1 MFIFRKKESM
11 NLTLEQI
18 IALLETTDA
27 AAAKALRDF
36 VTAKDGEISKAK
48 GDLKTLKIKAKE
60 DFDKATASSERAE
73 KVLEALGVDVDA
85 DDDSLDEAI
94 SKALKDK
101 SADPALQKQIAKLK
115 GKLSEQDTAHKAQIA
130 DERGKRFDGMKR
142 TTLMEALTKNNA
154 DDPSLIVD
162 MLLGKMVVSDEDESI
177 TFNDDKNSKVDD
189 FVKEFLTAHPKLVAN
204 TQNPGAGSLLPGN
217 KGGAGDD
224 SPDVAFVKSMAKE
237 NAQSEGNAKALA
249 GYFE

>member
-1 MFIFRKKESM
+1 MTWEEILAILAKAD
-11 NLTLEQI
+11 NG
-18 IALLETTDA
+18 A
-27 AAAKALRDF
+27 AAVEALRKIHTENANALVKAKADAKKTKDESKEFNTKL
-36 VTAKDGEISKAK
+36 TAAQ
-48 GDLKTLKIKAKE
+48 
-60 DFDKATASSERAE
+60 ERAE
-73 KVLEALGVDVDA
+73 KVFEALGVDVDA
-85 DDDSLDEAI
+85 DADDLDDAI

-115 GKLSEQDTAHKAQIA
+115 GKLSEQETTYKTQLA

-142 TTLMEALTKNNA
+142 TTLMEALAQNNA

-189 FVKEFLTAHPKLVAN
+189 FVKDFLTAHPKLVAN
-204 TQNPGAGSLLPGN
+204 TQNPGAGSLLGN
-217 KGGAGDD
+217 KGGVGDD
-224 SPDVAFVKSMAKE
+224 SPDVAFVKSLAKGNE
-237 NAQSEGNAKALA
+237 QSESNAQALA

>member
-1 MFIFRKKESM
+1 MTWEEILAILAKAD
-11 NLTLEQI
+11 NG
-18 IALLETTDA
+18 A
-27 AAAKALRDF
+27 AAVEALRKIHTENANALVKAKADAKKTKDESKEFNTKL
-36 VTAKDGEISKAK
+36 TAAQ
-48 GDLKTLKIKAKE
+48 
-60 DFDKATASSERAE
+60 ERAE
-73 KVLEALGVDVDA
+73 KVFEALGVDVDA
-85 DDDSLDEAI
+85 DADDLDDAI

-115 GKLSEQDTAHKAQIA
+115 GKLSEQETTYKTQLA

-142 TTLMEALTKNNA
+142 TTLMEALAQNNA

-189 FVKEFLTAHPKLVAN
+189 FVKDFLTAHPKLVAN
-204 TQNPGAGSLLPGN
+204 TQNPGAGSLLGN
-217 KGGAGDD
+217 KGGVGDD
-224 SPDVAFVKSMAKE
+224 SPDVAFVKSLAKGNE
-237 NAQSEGNAKALA
+237 QSEGNAKALA

>member
-1 MFIFRKKESM
+1 MTWEEILAILAKAD
-11 NLTLEQI
+11 NG
-18 IALLETTDA
+18 A
-27 AAAKALRDF
+27 AAVEALRKIHTENANALVKAKADAKKTKDESKEFNTKL
-36 VTAKDGEISKAK
+36 TAAQ
-48 GDLKTLKIKAKE
+48 
-60 DFDKATASSERAE
+60 ERAE

-85 DDDSLDEAI
+85 DADDLDDAI

-101 SADPALQKQIAKLK
+101 SVDPALQKQITKLK
-115 GKLSEQDTAHKAQIA
+115 GKLSEQETTYKTQLA

-142 TTLMEALTKNNA
+142 TTLMEALAKNNA

-189 FVKEFLTAHPKLVAN
+189 FVKDFLTAHPKLVAN
-204 TQNPGAGSLLPGN
+204 TQNPGAGSLLGN
-217 KGGAGDD
+217 KGGVGDD
-224 SPDVAFVKSMAKE
+224 SPDVAFVKSLAKGNE
-237 NAQSEGNAKALA
+237 QSEGNAKALA

>member
-1 MFIFRKKESM
+1 
-11 NLTLEQI
+11 LTWEEILAI
-18 IALLETTDA
+18 LAKADNGA
-27 AAAKALRDF
+27 AAVEALRKIHTENANALVKAKADAKKTKDESKEFNTKL
-36 VTAKDGEISKAK
+36 TAAQ
-48 GDLKTLKIKAKE
+48 
-60 DFDKATASSERAE
+60 ERAE
-73 KVLEALGVDVDA
+73 KVFEALGVDVDA
-85 DDDSLDEAI
+85 DADDLDDAI

-115 GKLSEQDTAHKAQIA
+115 GKLSEQETTYKTQLA

-142 TTLMEALTKNNA
+142 TTLMEALAQNNA

-189 FVKEFLTAHPKLVAN
+189 FVKDFLTAHPKLVAN
-204 TQNPGAGSLLPGN
+204 TQNPGAGSLLGN
-217 KGGAGDD
+217 KGGVGDD
-224 SPDVAFVKSMAKE
+224 SPDVAFVKSLAKGNE
-237 NAQSEGNAKALA
+237 QSESNAQALA

>member
-1 MFIFRKKESM
+1 M
-11 NLTLEQI
+11 NLTFEQI
-18 IALLETTDA
+18 VALLEKTDA

-36 VTAKDGEISKAK
+36 VAAKDGEISKVK
-48 GDLKTLKIKAKE
+48 GDFKTLKTKAK
-60 DFDKATASSERAE
+60 DDADKATAANEKAE

-85 DDDSLDEAI
+85 DADDLDDAI
-94 SKALKDK
+94 STALKDK
-101 SADPALQKQIAKLK
+101 SVDPALQKQIAKLK
-115 GKLSEQDTAHKAQIA
+115 GKLSEQETTYKTQLA

-142 TTLMEALTKNNA
+142 TTLMEALAKNNA

-189 FVKEFLTAHPKLVAN
+189 FVKDFLTAHPKLVAN
-204 TQNPGAGSLLPGN
+204 TQNPGAGSLLGN
-217 KGGAGDD
+217 KGGVGDD
-224 SPDVAFVKSMAKE
+224 SPDVAFVKSLAKGNE
-237 NAQSEGNAKALA
+237 QSEGNAKALA